1 MFYITIV
8 PSLSSLYLS
17 CIIELSKR
25 ISILYHL
32 CKGLSS
38 SIHELFTSS
47 VFVLGR
53 NIFILFDVSHD
64 ETARLGPFW
73 SQSSLLLRNSGLNL
87 FVICTT
93 VFQVLL
99 QTHVV
104 TFTIGLHLSFV
115 SRIVDSS
122 GLWRLGKCL
131 VILLLNLLLRWAELS
146 SCACGRRYHWRNI
159 KSHLIRV
166 CTLSSFFLLKRNR
179 ESVKGRFIVYGSL
192 EIQ

>member
-17 CIIELSKR
+17 CIIKLSKR

-64 ETARLGPFW
+64 ETARLGPF
-73 SQSSLLLRNSGLNL
+73 
-87 FVICTT
+87 
-93 VFQVLL
+93 
-99 QTHVV
+99 
-104 TFTIGLHLSFV
+104 
-115 SRIVDSS
+115 
-122 GLWRLGKCL
+122 
-131 VILLLNLLLRWAELS
+131 
-146 SCACGRRYHWRNI
+146 
-159 KSHLIRV
+159 
-166 CTLSSFFLLKRNR
+166 
-179 ESVKGRFIVYGSL
+179 
-192 EIQ
+192 